1 MAMDQKEILVAR
13 LFEVVK
19 KSWENHEQA
28 RRANDIDKM
37 RLAFDETSKLLRIL
51 HVSGY
56 QTEVEEFLR
65 KNEMPVR
72 AILARIA
79 RNGE

>member
-1 MAMDQKEILVAR
+1 MDRKEILVAR
-13 LFEVVK
+13 LFEVAK
-19 KSWENHEQA
+19 KSWESHEQA
-28 RRANDIDKM
+28 RRAGDIDKM
-37 RLAFDETSKLLRIL
+37 RLAFKETCKFLRIL

-65 KNEMPVR
+65 KSEMPVR

>member
-1 MAMDQKEILVAR
+1 MAMDRKEILVAR
-13 LFEVVK
+13 LFEVAK
-19 KSWENHEQA
+19 KSWDEHEQA
-28 RRANDIDKM
+28 RRANDMNRM
-37 RLAFDETSKLLRIL
+37 RLAFDETSKFLRIL

-56 QTEVEEFLR
+56 QIEVEEFLR